1 MVTTM
6 SLRALRWLL
15 LVMVLVP
22 NMVLAQ
28 ATFQT
33 FPTVDSA
40 PGAITSHTGLIRF
53 GQAIGAFEFGTRVS
67 PPEALLFH
75 RLTPNHGTL
84 KSATI
89 GEYTFNGGPLTA
101 LSRVGMRLSLRTKA
115 EFRGAVTITW
125 FVRNPGAT
133 TDLYSKTEYMSVG
146 ELPAPAVS
154 IPLDNEFLSAAP
166 VFRAGVTPQIAVPVQ
181 YQIEVTGPTN
191 KVTTIPVM
199 ASGSNFTHYTPLTD
213 GYQPGAYTYRIRALD
228 QRNKPG
234 EWSPVRRFTAYGGID
249 MAGAGSVS
257 FFTTLRAAGWAS
269 FYQALWG
276 GRNTWPDA
284 RTNLQR
290 AHNAGFKVAGYVFLN
305 FDNGSTL
312 SGAPAN
318 QTGQWQVDRAL
329 SGIGFTGNKSSLP
342 YDLKY
347 VMIDLENRYWGTMT
361 PADRVQRI
369 AEACQHI
376 RNLGFWPMIY
386 TRNEGFNPWWNDATD
401 ESDDFREMWL
411 WDSKPETQT
420 AAYQDHLSLNVGVPW
435 IRYGGWEDRG
445 GKQYLLDLNVAG
457 GRVDFNVWHPDVW
470 NVNSP
475 NPGAISLQTASLSII
490 RNADSTYKVSITVR
504 NGGTAEAYAIRLGD
518 ATLGGS
524 SVTGR
529 QTLGFI
535 GINGSRAG
543 VYDFAA
549 TAGLP
554 GATVPFTYTIWS
566 GNGPQTISTS
576 LTLP

>member
-6 SLRALRWLL
+6 SLRAMRWLL
-15 LVMVLVP
+15 LVVILVP
-22 NMVLAQ
+22 NLVLAQ

-40 PGAITSHTGLIRF
+40 PGAITTHTGLIRF
-53 GQAIGAFEFGTRVS
+53 GQSIGAFEFGTRVS

-115 EFRGAVTITW
+115 EFRGAVSITW

-133 TDLYSKTEYMSVG
+133 TDLFSKTEYMSVG

-181 YQIEVTGPTN
+181 YEIEVTGPTN

-199 ASGSNFTHYTPLTD
+199 MSGSNFTHFTPLTA
-213 GYQPGAYTYRIRALD
+213 GYQPGDYTYRIRALD

-234 EWSPVRRFTAYGGID
+234 AWSPVRRFTAYGGID

-329 SGIGFTGNKSSLP
+329 AGIGFNGNKSSLP

-490 RNADSTYKVSITVR
+490 RNPDSTYKVSITVR
-504 NGGTAEAYAIRLGD
+504 NGGNAEAYAIRLGD

>member
-329 SGIGFTGNKSSLP
+329 AGIGFTGNKSSLP

-445 GKQYLLDLNVAG
+445 GKQYLLDLTVAG